1 MATYE
6 VAVVLLVDESG
17 AVLMQHRDDRTPV
30 SPNQWG
36 LPGGRI
42 EAGET
47 PEQAAH
53 RELLEETGLTV
64 AELQPFWS
72 GPRPAEDGFPHTVT
86 VHVFRGTTSAR
97 QQDVVLGEGRAM
109 VFVPLEQVFDLD
121 LGVTAAAIL
130 PRHAF
135 RLRPVHRSDLARLTV
150 LLDQLG
156 YPSDEADVGKRLD
169 GWLDDPASRL
179 IGADDA
185 GELVGVAALHVMP
198 MLEIDGKLGRLL
210 ALVVDER
217 CRGRG
222 VGQMLVAAVEEQA
235 RTAGCVKVEITSS
248 RSRVRTHEFYRQLGY
263 TDLCPVSARF
273 IKNLGA

>member
-6 VAVVLLVDESG
+6 VALVLLVDASG
-17 AVLMQHRDDRTPV
+17 AVLLQHRDDRTSV

-42 EAGET
+42 EPGET
-47 PEQAAH
+47 PEQAAR
-53 RELLEETGLTV
+53 RELLEETGLT
-64 AELQPFWS
+64 AAQLRPFWS

-86 VHVFRGTTSAR
+86 VHVFQGTTTAR

-109 VFVPLEQVFDLD
+109 VFVPLGQALDLD
-121 LGVTAAAIL
+121 LAATTAAIL
-130 PRHAF
+130 PRYAI

-156 YPSDEADVGKRLD
+156 YPADEADVDKRLD

-179 IGADDA
+179 IGADYR

-198 MLEIDGKLGRLL
+198 MLEIDGKCGRLL

-217 CRGRG
+217 YRSLG
-222 VGQMLVAAVEEQA
+222 VGQALVTEVEEQA
-235 RTAGCVKVEITSS
+235 RTAGCVKLEITSS
-248 RSRVRTHEFYRQLGY
+248 RSRTRTQEFYKQLGY
-263 TDLCPVSARF
+263 VDLCSLSARF
-273 IKNLGA
+273 LKTLDS